1 MHQIAVKKQN
11 YLSHSTFPILK
22 IFYYIQFHHY
32 NFDDHYYIILNLNIN
47 NYGRHSEWLEGTLK
61 FKNKKNICSHAAIQA
76 IAITS
81 KKIIKCK

>member
-1 MHQIAVKKQN
+1 MI
-11 YLSHSTFPILK
+11 T
-22 IFYYIQFHHY
+22 
-32 NFDDHYYIILNLNIN
+32 DCYIILNLNIN

-76 IAITS
+76 IAIIL